1 MQMARF
7 IHSPNKA
14 SPRISVSI
22 SPSVK
27 PLLVLVSLLSLY
39 FSASSADTVTSSN
52 QAESGIKQYSY
63 EVVNVYP
70 HDPAAFTQGLI
81 FKDGFLYESTG
92 LNGHSSLRKV
102 ELETGKI
109 LQNKAIER
117 KFFAEGLATYD
128 GHLFQ
133 LSWRARTGFVYNKDT
148 FALEKTFNY
157 PGQGWGLT
165 TYKNQLIMSDGSSS
179 LRFIDPVQFKE
190 IKQLQVSMDGK
201 PLKNLNELEM
211 VKGNIYANVWLTD
224 RIVIISPETGHV
236 DGIVNLTGLLDRK
249 TTGSTADVLNGIAYD
264 AAGGRLFVTGK
275 LWPNLFQIKLVPS
288 DY

>member
-22 SPSVK
+22 SFSVK
-27 PLLVLVSLLSLY
+27 PLLALVSLLSLY
-39 FSASSADTVTSSN
+39 FSVSSADTVTSSN

-92 LNGHSSLRKV
+92 LNGRSSLRKV
-102 ELETGKI
+102 ELETGRV
-109 LQNKAIER
+109 LQKKDIER
-117 KFFAEGLATYD
+117 KYFAEGLTAH
-128 GHLFQ
+128 GSRLVQ
-133 LSWRARTGFVYNKDT
+133 LSWRARTGFVYNIDT
-148 FALEKTFNY
+148 LALERTFNY
-157 PGQGWGLT
+157 TGEGWGLT
-165 TYKNQLIMSDGSSS
+165 SFNNQLIMSDGSST
-179 LRFIDPVQFKE
+179 LRFLDSEHFKE
-190 IKQLQVSMDGK
+190 TRRIQVSRDGK
-201 PLKNLNELEM
+201 PLKYINELET
-211 VKGNIYANVWLTD
+211 VKGNIFANVWLTD
-224 RIVIISPETGHV
+224 QIVIISPETGHV
-236 DGIVNLTGLLDRK
+236 NGIVNLAGLLDRD
-249 TTGSTADVLNGIAYD
+249 TTGSTANVLNGIAYD
-264 AAGGRLFVTGK
+264 SAGDRLFVTGK